1 MIRDITGLHRDIMNI
16 PVKEDCTM
24 TSEYRLG
31 HRDARHAAAELVNS
45 AVALESNKRAPVQ
58 KYPEGIPWE
67 LHLEAY
73 AAYCKRWSPQPALIE
88 GWCRGGFSMEELDG
102 FVPGWR
108 NKVSEIYCLK
118 VRILELHKEV
128 EKLKGEL
135 LSRQS
140 PSLTGSLRPLRE
152 CPDDERGIGGDT
164 NSSPTK
170 SNKEIS
176 NDIESIRRE

>member
-1 MIRDITGLHRDIMNI
+1 MIRDINGLHRDIMNI

-24 TSEYRLG
+24 TSEYRIG
-31 HRDARHAAAELVNS
+31 HRDARHAAAELVNG

-58 KYPEGIPWE
+58 GYPEGIPWE

-108 NKVSEIYCLK
+108 NKVSEIYRLK

-128 EKLKGEL
+128 EKLKVELGHKGLSGESSSEGL
-135 LSRQS
+135 GDGRNTNQS
-140 PSLTGSLRPLRE
+140 PTE
-152 CPDDERGIGGDT
+152 
-164 NSSPTK
+164 
-170 SNKEIS
+170 SNQ
-176 NDIESIRRE
+176 